1 MLYNNYSETN
11 CMIIMHLGPKGGC
24 ITNILKQNPQYIAGS
39 SHASRN
45 AFMQKKLVITAV
57 PLATHKLASYQEPGY
72 EATHKYTLWP
82 RLPDSVRVEVV
93 SALEVRHNI
102 LSFIGSQKNTE

>member
-24 ITNILKQNPQYIAGS
+24 ITNILKQNPQYITGS

-45 AFMQKKLVITAV
+45 VFMQKKLVITAV
-57 PLATHKLASYQEPGY
+57 PLATHKLASYPGSRP
-72 EATHKYTLWP
+72 TKSLGT
-82 RLPDSVRVEVV
+82 RL
-93 SALEVRHNI
+93 HTNI
-102 LSFIGSQKNTE
+102 LSGQGSQTQVVVGGKP